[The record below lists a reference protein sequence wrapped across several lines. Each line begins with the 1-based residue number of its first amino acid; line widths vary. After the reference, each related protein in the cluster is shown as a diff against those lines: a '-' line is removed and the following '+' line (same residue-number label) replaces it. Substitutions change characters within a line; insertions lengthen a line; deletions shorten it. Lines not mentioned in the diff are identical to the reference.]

1 MSEYFNKMMIYL
13 TPLII
18 IIMAVILGWI
28 FKTYVHRRL
37 KLFAKKTKWEG
48 DDVFLGAIESAS
60 FLWFI
65 LVGVYIAL
73 NYTPLS
79 NDLVG
84 TIRIIVFAFIILS
97 VTLTL
102 SRIAVGMLEL
112 YAKKTDGALP
122 STTML
127 TNLTRIIIVVIGLLV
142 IFQTLGVSITPVL
155 TALGIGG
162 LAISLALKDTL
173 SDLFAGLHII
183 LSKKMKPG
191 DLVELDSGQRGTV
204 ENIAWRNTTLRDRTN
219 NLIIVPNSKLSSATM
234 VNYDVPVKE
243 LIVRVSCGVSYDSD
257 LDHVER
263 VTLEVAKQIMDE
275 VEGGVPESQPMV
287 TFINFGESSIDF
299 RISMRAKDY
308 SGQYAVTHALIKRL
322 HKRYKKEGIEIPFPI
337 RTIYQAK

>member
-1 MSEYFNKMMIYL
+1 M
-13 TPLII
+13 
-18 IIMAVILGWI
+18 
-28 FKTYVHRRL
+28 
-37 KLFAKKTKWEG
+37 
-48 DDVFLGAIESAS
+48 FLGAIKSAS

-79 NDLVG
+79 NDLVVI
-84 TIRIIVFAFIILS
+84 IRTIVFTFIIFS

-112 YAKKTDGALP
+112 YAKKTNGAFP
-122 STTML
+122 STTMF
-127 TNLTRIIIVVIGLLV
+127 TNFTRIIIVVIGLLV

-219 NLIIVPNSKLSSATM
+219 NLIIVPNSKISSATM

-243 LIVRVSCGVSYDSD
+243 LIVRVSCGVSYESD

-275 VEGGVPESQPMV
+275 VEGGVPKSQPMV

-308 SGQYAVTHALIKRL
+308 SGKYAVTHALIKRL